1 MNAERGLHGLGE
13 TARSVQDVCDV
24 QVIRGASAHPDST
37 PDVLLETP
45 HGATADADF
54 HSLRARLAGPYDDDL
69 LAFFRINTDVGSP
82 ELAERVAAL
91 LVAAAPDRS
100 VALVR
105 CRIPRTFVDC
115 NRILPAP
122 GAGAGADGNA
132 ALSPGLPPYVTEPDD
147 RALLTELHR
156 SYLEVV
162 STAARAV
169 CAAAHG
175 RTIQVHTYAPRSVD
189 VRVDAA
195 ICANLRAAYAEDT
208 VGRWPIR
215 PEIDLIDRDG
225 DGTVLADPALA
236 DAAASALAATGL
248 AVVRGDTYHLHPVTV
263 AHALAVAH
271 PAQTLCFEV
280 RRDLLVRAFV
290 PFAALEVDDD
300 AADRIARPLAAAIA
314 TTCLGCR

>member
-1 MNAERGLHGLGE
+1 MSAERGLHGLGE
-13 TARSVQDVCDV
+13 TTRSVPDVCDV
-24 QVIRGASAHPDST
+24 HVIRGASAHPDST

-45 HGATADADF
+45 HGATTDADF
-54 HSLRARLAGPYDDDL
+54 HRLRARLVGRYDDDL

-82 ELAERVAAL
+82 ELAERTALRIVAE
-91 LVAAAPDRS
+91 APGRS

-115 NRILPAP
+115 NRILPAA
-122 GAGAGADGNA
+122 GVETDAGAS
-132 ALSPGLPPYVTEPDD
+132 LSPGLPPYVTEPDD

-162 STAARAV
+162 TAAARAV
-169 CAAAHG
+169 CAGTRG
-175 RTIQVHTYAPRSVD
+175 RAIQVHTYAPRSVD

-195 ICANLRAAYAEDT
+195 VCANLRAAYAPDT
-208 VGRWPIR
+208 VARWPLR

-225 DGTVLADPALA
+225 DRTVLADPALA

-248 AVVRGDTYHLHPVTV
+248 TVVRGDTYHLHPVTV

-280 RRDLLVRAFV
+280 RRDLLVREFV
-290 PFAALEVDDD
+290 PFAALEVDD
-300 AADRIARPLAAAIA
+300 AAVDRIAGPLAAAITSA
-314 TTCLGCR
+314 SL